1 MAHVK
6 VEAKPNEPVERLIKR
21 FMRKVKREGIIEE
34 YKEKQYYEKPSIAR
48 KLKKIRR
55 KKIARRLTQEEKTK

>member
-34 YKEKQYYEKPSIAR
+34 YKEKQYYGKPSIAR

>member
-6 VEAKPNEPVERLIKR
+6 VDARPNEPVERLIKR
-21 FMRKVKREGIIEE
+21 FSRKVKREGILEE
-34 YKEKQYYEKPSIAR
+34 YKERRYYEKPSVAR

-55 KKIARRLTQEEKTK
+55 KKVARRLAEEERNK